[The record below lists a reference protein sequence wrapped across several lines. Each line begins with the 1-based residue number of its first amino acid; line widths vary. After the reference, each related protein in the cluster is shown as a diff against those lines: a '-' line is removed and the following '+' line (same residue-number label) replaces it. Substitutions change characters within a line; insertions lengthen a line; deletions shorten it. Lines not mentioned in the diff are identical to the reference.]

1 MMRLRLLFQNSK
13 LVSASLSLIS
23 QLLGV
28 LQIVTLI
35 TKVGPGRET
44 DIYFYI
50 FAIGLVFP
58 QIFIDGFI
66 SPALVN
72 QRISLE
78 SIKKILILCLILI
91 LICNFLAY
99 LKIRTQENNLVIYTI
114 IVLMLNSFVQF
125 INWFYVS
132 VKAVFGIPFFKSGMF
147 IPANSFGIIMLIMS
161 SKSSY
166 QNVLNMCLG
175 LLFGNLAFLFVIK
188 LKAPLPSKDKG
199 ILVVN
204 FSGNYYWLLVKSTCS
219 YLGILGIQTLAFDLK
234 TSTITL
240 LAIPGKIVSGFT
252 SIFINSML
260 PFHVNVS
267 VFNELKMKTTIWKY
281 LVFSTLISI
290 SSIILFYFF
299 FSEYLLITIITSIWL
314 VSSVGSAFAQVI
326 LSKKLPPRAVI
337 FSILPI
343 VFIFVLLSTILEYRQ
358 IDVLVLFIAFAL
370 IDALSAAIQYVQ
382 IKYWQFAG
390 LFTFTSLVLFISMIQ
405 ILF

>member
-1 MMRLRLLFQNSK
+1 MRLRLLFQNSK

-99 LKIRTQENNLVIYTI
+99 LKIRTQENNLVIYII

-219 YLGILGIQTLAFDLK
+219 YFGILGIQTLAFDLK

-240 LAIPGKIVSGFT
+240 LAIPGKIVSGFK